1 MRSVGL
7 LGGTFN
13 PPHAGHLHAARTALE
28 ALRLD
33 ELWFVPDAEPPHKA
47 LPPGTPTAADR
58 VAMTG
63 ALASMLP
70 GTSVCTIEQT
80 LPAPSYTARTLTA
93 LAELYPD
100 TAFTF
105 IVGSDMFFTLERWYQ
120 PTVIFSHAAIAAL
133 AREDED
139 AKKLDAYA
147 AQLRER
153 FSARVT
159 ILYTRALPVSST
171 ELRKCLLRGT
181 VPELLPAPVLD
192 IIRERGLYR

>member
-1 MRSVGL
+1 MRRVGL

-13 PPHAGHLHAARTALE
+13 PPHAGHLHAARAALE
-28 ALRLD
+28 ALPLD
-33 ELWFVPDAEPPHKA
+33 ELWFVPDAEPPHKVM
-47 LPPGTPTAADR
+47 PPGTPTAADR
-58 VAMTG
+58 VAMTR

-70 GTSVCTIEQT
+70 GTAVCTIEQE

-93 LAELYPD
+93 LKDLYPD
-100 TAFTF
+100 AAFTF
-105 IVGSDMFFTLERWYQ
+105 VVGSDMFFTLEHWYR
-120 PTVIFSHAAIAAL
+120 PDVIFSHAAIAAL

-139 AKKLDAYA
+139 AAHLDTYA
-147 AQLRER
+147 ARLRER

-171 ELRKCLLRGT
+171 GLRECLLRGE